1 MLNRLVLF
9 AAQTTADLQQQLPA
23 QKPSKLFG
31 LSMRDILLLLGLLA
45 IIALGLYL
53 FAYLT
58 RRKHRRHL
66 SRSGQDMWRSERRA
80 QREKEKESGRTRVRI
95 RKKRREHP
103 DFRPRNPTLGETG
116 GLPPVRPDEP
126 AQPAT

>member
-1 MLNRLVLF
+1 MLTRLILF

-23 QKPSKLFG
+23 QKRSKLFG

>member
-1 MLNRLVLF
+1 MLTRLILF

-31 LSMRDILLLLGLLA
+31 LGMRDILLLLGLLA

-80 QREKEKESGRTRVRI
+80 QKEKEKESGRTRVRI

-126 AQPAT
+126 TQPVT